1 MKSSNITP
9 QEMKGY
15 YTNDKITKL
24 KEVSFQWKVDV
35 TDIHKLRPNFEIG
48 SLVGRNL
55 Q

>member
-35 TDIHKLRPNFEIG
+35 TDIPILCPNLNFH
-48 SLVGRNL
+48 SNAKK
-55 Q
+55 